1 MQRIALGKGLD
12 ALLPEGKAE
21 GETIREVKISEI
33 KSSRYQPRRHFD
45 LDKQKELADSI
56 REKGIIQPILIRPSK
71 DGYELI
77 AGERRLQAAKSI
89 GLDRIPAIV
98 KDVIDSETLE
108 IALIENIQREDLN
121 PIEEAEAYQRLI
133 KEFNLTQEGVANKVG
148 MDRSSVTNTLRLLKL
163 PLEIQKQVS
172 TGVISMGHA
181 RAILSLESEIQQLE
195 VCEKIVKKGL
205 SVREIEGLVKR
216 MKKGDVSHET
226 SRVSEP
232 DIMLADC
239 EEDLMRILGT
249 KVRIKQ
255 DTRGKGKIE
264 IEFYSNSDLDRIIE
278 KIVPRSDLA
287 NIPNP

>member
-21 GETIREVKISEI
+21 GENIREVKISEI
-33 KSSRYQPRRHFD
+33 KSSHYQPRRYFD

-77 AGERRLQAAKSI
+77 AGERRLQAARSI

-98 KDVIDSETLE
+98 KDVIDNEVLE

-133 KEFNLTQEGVANKVG
+133 KEFNLTQESVANKVG

-205 SVREIEGLVKR
+205 SVREVEGLVKR
-216 MKKGDVSHET
+216 MKKSDVSHET

-232 DIMLADC
+232 DIILADC

-264 IEFYSNSDLDRIIE
+264 IEFYSNSDLDRIME
-278 KIVPRSDLA
+278 KIIPGADLA